1 MWPLALFSVA
11 PCRLPGAGL
20 SLIELLATLATVTSA
35 PGRDRRAGGDV
46 VYGVRSRAQGLSM
59 HPPLAALLAL
69 AALFNVSSGLA
80 NCFQDAGERY
90 RIDPLLL
97 YAIAQVE
104 SGLNP
109 RARHDNRDGSR
120 DIGLMQINSRH
131 LPALAAFGI
140 AERNLQEEPCTSVM
154 AGAWILARFVQRLGY
169 GWQAVGA
176 YNAGTASE
184 RDARRERYAQ
194 QVWAY
199 YAKLLERRRAGALHS
214 GTRP

>member
-1 MWPLALFSVA
+1 M
-11 PCRLPGAGL
+11 R
-20 SLIELLATLATVTSA
+20 
-35 PGRDRRAGGDV
+35 
-46 VYGVRSRAQGLSM
+46 
-59 HPPLAALLAL
+59 PPLASLLAL
-69 AALFNVSSGLA
+69 AALFIVARGQA

-104 SGLNP
+104 SGLDP
-109 RARHDNRDGSR
+109 RARHANSDGSQ

-176 YNAGTASE
+176 YNAGTANE
-184 RDARRERYAQ
+184 RDVNRQRYAR

-199 YAKLLERRRAGALHS
+199 YASLLERRRALALRSGA
-214 GTRP
+214 RP

>member
-1 MWPLALFSVA
+1 
-11 PCRLPGAGL
+11 
-20 SLIELLATLATVTSA
+20 
-35 PGRDRRAGGDV
+35 
-46 VYGVRSRAQGLSM
+46 M

-69 AALFNVSSGLA
+69 ATLFSVTGGLA

-104 SGLNP
+104 SGLDP

-131 LPALAAFGI
+131 LPTLAAFGI

-154 AGAWILARFVQRLGY
+154 AGAWILARLVQQLGY

-184 RDARRERYAQ
+184 RKTRREHYAR

-199 YAKLLERRRAGALHS
+199 YADLLERRRAIALGNGS
-214 GTRP
+214 RS